1 MRRKLLIAVSVA
13 SVAVFLLAV
22 AVLVSR
28 ESRWDPWY
36 TPIDLG
42 SGPVKFTHFP
52 IPENEIE
59 WIIPLGNINNPEHAI
74 PTDHMYFR
82 GIRGASLPWGTMPGP
97 HEIRAPA
104 DGFINWINWT
114 TGYSHELGK
123 SLDDFMVVIIHSN
136 NFISVLGHVYDI
148 DNSIL
153 EEAKRQG
160 LKKGE
165 DYGDYMH
172 VWIPVKAGQTI
183 GRATGGDFGAYDK
196 TVVLTGLI
204 HPEKYKTLDF
214 FLHTVNPLDYYEE
227 NLREFLYQ
235 KCWRVGEPRGGK
247 IDYDIPGRLIGN
259 WFLKPWK
266 GDEYWTRNYG
276 LLSFAPSVYDSSKI
290 RIGFGRGFG
299 LPEHLMFTYENV
311 DGPDPATVTVQ
322 SGPVVYYLSHPV
334 WREVSGE
341 WTWVTVK
348 LTILVQMV
356 SDEEIKVEWFEGHV
370 ENPTFTSN
378 AKHYTR

>member
-1 MRRKLLIAVSVA
+1 MAAVSV
-13 SVAVFLLAV
+13 VVFLLA
-22 AVLVSR
+22 AIFLFPRESR
-28 ESRWDPWY
+28 DSRWDPWY

-42 SGPVKFTHFP
+42 SGPVQFKYFP
-52 IPENEIE
+52 IPENEIK
-59 WIIPLGNINNPEHAI
+59 WIIPLGNVNNPEHPI
-74 PTDHMYFR
+74 PTDHMYYL
-82 GIRGASLPWGTMPGP
+82 GIRGENFPWGARPGP
-97 HEIRAPA
+97 HEVRAPA

-114 TGYSHELGK
+114 TGYSHDLGK
-123 SLDDFMVVIIHSN
+123 SFDDFMVVIIHSN
-136 NFISVLGHVYDI
+136 NLISVLGHVYDI
-148 DNSIL
+148 DNRIL
-153 EEAKRQG
+153 EEAMRQG
-160 LKKGE
+160 LRKGK

-172 VWIPVKAGQTI
+172 VWIPVRAGQTI

-196 TVVLTGLI
+196 TIVLTNLI
-204 HPEKYKTLDF
+204 HPERYKPYAF

-266 GDEYWTRNYG
+266 EEYVMRGYG
-276 LLSFAPSVYDSSKI
+276 MLSFAPSVYDSSKI

-299 LPEHLMFTYENV
+299 VPDNLMFTYENV
-311 DGPDPATVTVQ
+311 EGPDPATVTVQ
-322 SGPVVYYLSHPV
+322 SGPVVYYLSNPV
-334 WREVSGE
+334 WREVSGK

-370 ENPTFTSN
+370 ENPSFTSK